1 MKTQEPELLTPEGQP
16 AKPSFPHLKP
26 TETKLAKFEGGAVDV
41 RRPESQALSIEQVFQ
56 AVIDKQISP
65 ENVAV
70 MRELLAMSAERK
82 FAEAFSALQADL
94 PTIVATSII
103 PNRGKY
109 ERFED
114 LMRQISPA
122 LTKHGFSVSFSND
135 FKENRILETCHL
147 THIGGHTRSNSFAVR
162 VGKGDSE
169 TQADCKAATT
179 AKRNALCNALNLV
192 IRQDVLD
199 EEHDA
204 TIEGDPNAYVTPAQA
219 DEIERRVKET
229 NSSVSAFLSFAGA
242 KKFSEIPASRYKEI
256 DTMLRI
262 KESKGK

>member
-1 MKTQEPELLTPEGQP
+1 M
-16 AKPSFPHLKP
+16 PHLRK
-26 TETKLAKFEGGAVDV
+26 TETQLAKFEHGGAME
-41 RRPESQALSIEQVFQ
+41 RQSNSQALSIEQVFQ

-114 LMRQISPA
+114 VMRQIGPA

-162 VGKGDSE
+162 VGKGDSD

-179 AKRNALCNALNLV
+179 AKRNALCNALNIV

-204 TIEGDPNAYVTPAQA
+204 TIEGDPNAFVTPEIA
-219 DEIERRVKET
+219 DEIERRVKLT
-229 NSSVSAFLSFAGA
+229 NSNVPAFLQFAGA
-242 KKFSEIPASRYKEI
+242 KKFAEIPANRYAEI
-256 DTMLRI
+256 DAMLRI
-262 KESKGK
+262 KEGKQQ